1 MLIPMDADNPKHDF
15 PETKQKILQTLSL
28 NQQDIQ
34 QQEQLH
40 RQAQIQK
47 LIPQI
52 KEPIIL

>member
-1 MLIPMDADNPKHDF
+1 MLIPIDADNPKHDF
-15 PETKQKILQTLSL
+15 PETKQEISQTLSL

>member
-1 MLIPMDADNPKHDF
+1 MLIPIDADNPKHDF